1 MHETTDVHRD
11 KCFLCLMSLSIS
23 ALNQIFPAL
32 SHKLSCFFSTPDSR
46 HVSFLADLKPSH
58 LILFY
63 ILIPYAL
70 NNINIKSKTNVIK
83 NVNVAESLTSLKI

>member
-1 MHETTDVHRD
+1 MHEITDVHRD
-11 KCFLCLMSLSIS
+11 KCFLCLMSLIIS
-23 ALNQIFPAL
+23 ALNQIYPAL
-32 SHKLSCFFSTPDSR
+32 SHKPSCFFPTPDSR

-70 NNINIKSKTNVIK
+70 NNNIKSETDVIK
-83 NVNVAESLTSLKI
+83 NVNVAQSLTSLKI